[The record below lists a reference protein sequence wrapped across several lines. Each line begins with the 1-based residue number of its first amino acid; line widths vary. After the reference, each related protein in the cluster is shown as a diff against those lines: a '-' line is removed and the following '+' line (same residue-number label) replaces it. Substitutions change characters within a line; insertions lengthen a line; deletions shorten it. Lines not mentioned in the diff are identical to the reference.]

1 MQKNYYPL
9 VDMSRFFAAMLVLI
23 YHLGYSTWQPRSNGY
38 FIHEGLYSIPQMSW
52 AWFGYIGVQIFFVIS
67 GFVITHSAAKA
78 SLPQFVIGRI
88 TRLYPTLWI
97 CATITLLVCI
107 AGDLYSGSELLR
119 RYVGSLLLLPKAPW
133 MEGVYWTLVLEII
146 FYALVG
152 LMILSRRIHRI
163 DLLAIFLTLYSGSA
177 IIVASLF
184 HATDIDWLSSLTG
197 LARGKRQLLAWHGV
211 FFAMGIYFYLA
222 SVGRLRAINALFA
235 IATLVLCCL
244 QIYVGAALPRAE
256 ALAEIGQE
264 EMAMRLPWIP
274 IAAFLV
280 FTAVIPLSIR
290 YGARIGQH
298 VSVRMASLL
307 RLLGLMS
314 YPIYLLHFTLGLVMM
329 RLLVTQGASPMLALG
344 VACMLVLVLS
354 WAIARFV
361 EPDFQRWTRAQL
373 TRLHQAIFARGAAIS

>member
-9 VDMSRFFAAMLVLI
+9 VDLSRFFAAVLVLI

-38 FIHEGLYSIPQMSW
+38 FIHDGLYSIPQMSW

-97 CATITLLVCI
+97 CATVTLLACV
-107 AGDLYSGSELLR
+107 AGDLYSGHELLR

-146 FYALVG
+146 FYAMVG
-152 LMILSRRIHRI
+152 LMILGRRIHRI

-177 IIVASLF
+177 IIIAWLF
-184 HATDIDWLSSLTG
+184 HDTDIGWLSSLIG
-197 LARGKRQLLAWHGV
+197 VVRGKRQLLGWHGV

-222 SVGRLRAINALFA
+222 SVGRLRAISAVLA
-235 IATLVLCCL
+235 TATLALCCL

-274 IAAFLV
+274 IAAFLL

-298 VSVRMASLL
+298 VSVRMASLF
-307 RLLGLMS
+307 RVLGLMS
-314 YPIYLLHFTLGLVMM
+314 YPIYLLHFTLGLVMI
-329 RLLVTQGASPMLALG
+329 RWLVTWGASPIFALG
-344 VACMLVLVLS
+344 ATCMLVMVLS
-354 WAIARFV
+354 WAIARFF
-361 EPDFQRWTRAQL
+361 EPGLQRWTRVQL
-373 TRLHQAIFARGAAIS
+373 TRLHQAIFQHKATTP